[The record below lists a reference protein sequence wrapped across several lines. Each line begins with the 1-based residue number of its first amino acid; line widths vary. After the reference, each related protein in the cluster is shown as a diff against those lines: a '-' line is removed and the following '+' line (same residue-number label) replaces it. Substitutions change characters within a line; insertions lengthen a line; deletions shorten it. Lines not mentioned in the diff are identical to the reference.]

1 MATKLAIA
9 LLISP
14 VACPVL
20 LLTILMNVSALNIE
34 KRLSGVKLWWELWCP
49 HRMTPVSTDILNLVL
64 VVHYVKAL
72 VLHHQ

>member
-20 LLTILMNVSALNIE
+20 LLTILIN
-34 KRLSGVKLWWELWCP
+34 VKLWWELRCP
-49 HRMTPVSTDILNLVL
+49 HWMTPVSTDILNLVL